1 MNVFSAVF
9 IFLIRLCFCP
19 LGCSYLF
26 EVQNEVHNNSS
37 LEIYYQVHLHVN
49 GVPFEGWGDRRQETG
64 QGYKATFPPPFC
76 FTQSVFSVLKSP
88 VLNVNVMQVYC
99 IWYVSF
105 PICPWWF
112 PHQPTPSVSLY
123 MCFLLPDKVDCD
135 GTKGCILTTHPNE
148 GNEDSYFISVFSV
161 TCKPPKVMY
170 FWSCSVRSSV
180 NHVLTL
186 LELKS
191 S

>member
-1 MNVFSAVF
+1 MEC
-9 IFLIRLCFCP
+9 LLR
-19 LGCSYLF
+19 
-26 EVQNEVHNNSS
+26 
-37 LEIYYQVHLHVN
+37 
-49 GVPFEGWGDRRQETG
+49 GVETGDRRQGRDT
-64 QGYKATFPPPFC
+64 KPPSPPPLFFYSIGVFC
-76 FTQSVFSVLKSP
+76 PKKSCFKCKRDASLLHLIRFFSNLSLVVSSP
-88 VLNVNVMQVYC
+88 P
-99 IWYVSF
+99 S
-105 PICPWWF
+105 
-112 PHQPTPSVSLY
+112 PSVSLY

-148 GNEDSYFISVFSV
+148 GNEDSYFIFIFSV
-161 TCKPPKVMY
+161 ICKPPKVMY

>member
-1 MNVFSAVF
+1 MEC
-9 IFLIRLCFCP
+9 LLR
-19 LGCSYLF
+19 
-26 EVQNEVHNNSS
+26 
-37 LEIYYQVHLHVN
+37 
-49 GVPFEGWGDRRQETG
+49 GVETGDRRQETG
-64 QGYKATFPPPFC
+64 QGYKATLPPPSFF

-99 IWYVSF
+99 SLIHSF

-148 GNEDSYFISVFSV
+148 GNEDSYFIFVFSV
-161 TCKPPKVMY
+161 TCKLPKVMY

>member
-1 MNVFSAVF
+1 MKFTIIQVWKY
-9 IFLIRLCFCP
+9 IIRYTCMQMEWL
-19 LGCSYLF
+19 LGGG
-26 EVQNEVHNNSS
+26 ET
-37 LEIYYQVHLHVN
+37 
-49 GVPFEGWGDRRQETG
+49 GDRRQETG
-64 QGYKATFPPPFC
+64 QGYKATLPPPPLF

-112 PHQPTPSVSLY
+112 PHQPTPSVSPY
-123 MCFLLPDKVDCD
+123 MCFLWPDKVDCD

-148 GNEDSYFISVFSV
+148 GNEDSYFIFVFSV
-161 TCKPPKVMY
+161 TCKLPKVMY